1 MKESPFLEAIKRRVH
16 MALKGIIFCSLLVVL
31 GQWWVLMILK
41 VFSNL
46 NDSVIL
52 ICR

>member
-1 MKESPFLEAIKRRVH
+1 MKESPFLEAIKRHVD
-16 MALKGIIFCSLLVVL
+16 MVLKGIIYCSLLVVFDKWL
-31 GQWWVLMILK
+31 VLMILK
-41 VFSNL
+41 VFSNP